1 MSEGSAFIIFSVDGI
16 EVLRLSPA
24 KLLEGFMYPDRFNHI
39 PGIIAFSVGQ
49 TISCHLKM
57 PGYSLKTNETVS
69 NEMEIYESYASP
81 ERITKDLMQR
91 LIKGTQHE

>member
-1 MSEGSAFIIFSVDGI
+1 MSKGRAFVVFTVDGT

-39 PGIIAFSVGQ
+39 SGIVAFSVGQ

-57 PGYSLKTNETVS
+57 PGYSLKTYETVS
-69 NEMEIYESYASP
+69 NELAIFPPSDSP
-81 ERITKDLMQR
+81 EDITRDLMER
-91 LIKGTQHE
+91 LTKGTTS